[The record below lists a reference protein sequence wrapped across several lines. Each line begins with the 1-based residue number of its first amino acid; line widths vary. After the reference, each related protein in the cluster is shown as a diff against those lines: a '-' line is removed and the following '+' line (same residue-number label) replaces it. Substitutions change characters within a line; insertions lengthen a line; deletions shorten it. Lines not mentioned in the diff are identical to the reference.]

1 MPGSA
6 RKKADLVAKMDG
18 MTVIFELKRV
28 RSKDVR
34 TDSDTLKG
42 DHPGDLEDVSLTF
55 KQRGAYFKSVGD
67 VAASADVQCREYMQ
81 LWKAEYPCEK
91 VLGFVVVFVTNHVVV
106 RQVDA

>member
-1 MPGSA
+1 
-6 RKKADLVAKMDG
+6 

-67 VAASADVQCREYMQ
+67 LAASADVQCREYMQ
-81 LWKAEYPCEK
+81 LWKAEHPCEK
-91 VLGFVVVFVTNHVVV
+91 VPGFVIVFVTNHVVV